1 MEIAKLEGQARQ
13 AHGSRAAERLRRQD
27 KIPGVVYGHRQE
39 PQNVAVG
46 ARDLENLIEHGSH
59 VIELSIDGSA
69 YSVLIRDV
77 QFDPIGIDPI
87 HVDFMR
93 VDLNER
99 VTVSVPL
106 EFRGTPVGTHAGGLF
121 EEHLVDLEVETQVLQ
136 IPDSIR
142 VHIGDLGV
150 GDVLH
155 VRDITLPPDVR
166 AITAAEAIVCNVRAK
181 ATAEAVEA
189 VEEEEEAPEQP
200 EIITAKEKDQEASA
214 RGEG

>member
-13 AHGSRAAERLRRQD
+13 ARGSRAAERLRRQD
-27 KIPGVVYGHRQE
+27 KIPGIVYGHRQE
-39 PQNVAVG
+39 PQNVTVA

-59 VIELSIDGSA
+59 VIELSIDGSPH
-69 YSVLIRDV
+69 SVLIKDV
-77 QFDPIGIDPI
+77 QFDPIGITPI

-106 EFRGTPVGTHAGGLF
+106 EFRGTPIGTHAGGIF
-121 EEHLVDLEVETQVLQ
+121 EEHLVDLEVEALVMQ

-142 VHIGDLGV
+142 VNIADLGV

-155 VRDITLPPDVR
+155 VRDISLPPDVG
-166 AITAAEAIVCNVRAK
+166 AVTAAEALVCNVRAK
-181 ATAEAVEA
+181 ATAAVVEA
-189 VEEEEEAPEQP
+189 VEEEAEAEQP
-200 EIITAKEKDQEASA
+200 EIITAKEKDEKASA
-214 RGEG
+214 GSEG

>member
-27 KIPGVVYGHRQE
+27 KVPGVVYGHRQE
-39 PQNVAVG
+39 PQNVTVA

-59 VIELSIDGSA
+59 VIELSIDGSPH
-69 YSVLIRDV
+69 SVLIKDV
-77 QFDPIGIDPI
+77 QFDPIGISPI

-142 VHIGDLGV
+142 VNIADLGV

-155 VRDITLPPDVR
+155 ARDISLPPDVG
-166 AITAAEAIVCNVRAK
+166 AITAPEAIVCNVRAK

-189 VEEEEEAPEQP
+189 YNERSQ
-200 EIITAKEKDQEASA
+200 
-214 RGEG
+214 RGENVAAALHLTC